1 MEIIRE
7 RFGVNKKGEE
17 VTKYILENHNGL
29 KVALLDLGAVIAEI
43 WVPDRHGVIEDVVL
57 GYDNVPA
64 YEENK
69 PAFGAIIG
77 RCANRISDGRFTLN
91 GKEYVLE
98 QNEFTNCLHSGTNRF
113 EHQMYQAECTEGETE
128 VSVSFTRVSRDM
140 EQGFPGNATIVITYT
155 LNDADELM
163 IEYYAVCDEDTIVSM
178 TNHNYVNL
186 GPGGHRN
193 PSVLEQELQ
202 IFADEYT
209 PIGEYLLPTGEIRPV
224 DDTAL
229 DFREMHQIGK
239 YIGTPEEGDRIV
251 DGYDFNYV
259 LRKGEGGIGKAAVY
273 QDRRTGRRME
283 VYTDYPALQFY
294 SSTQLDDAGGKDG
307 MHYGLF
313 GGVCL
318 ETQHFP
324 NAVNRP
330 EFPDVVLRA
339 GEEYEGTAIF
349 HFGLVSCTIDN

>member
-1 MEIIRE
+1 MGILKES
-7 RFGVNKKGEE
+7 FGVNKEGQE
-17 VTKYILENHNGL
+17 VTKYVLENHSGM

-43 WVPDRHGVIEDVVL
+43 WVPDKNGVWEDVVL

-64 YEENK
+64 YEKNA

-77 RCANRISDGRFTLN
+77 RYANRISDGKFTLN

-98 QNEFTNCLHSGTNRF
+98 QNEFTCCLHGGSNRF
-113 EHQMYQAECTEGETE
+113 EHQMYEAECTETETA
-128 VSVSFTRVSRDM
+128 VSVSFSRLSPDM

-163 IEYYAVCDEDTIVSM
+163 IEYYAVCDEDTIISM

-186 GPGGHRN
+186 GAGGHRHG
-193 PSVLEQELQ
+193 SVLGQQLQ

-224 DDTAL
+224 AGTAV
-229 DFREMHQIGK
+229 DFREMHSIGK
-239 YIGTPEEGDRIV
+239 YIGTPEAGDKTV

-259 LRKGEGGIGKAAVY
+259 LRDSDGIRPAAVY
-273 QDRRTGRRME
+273 QDSETGRCME
-283 VYTDYPALQFY
+283 VFTDFPGLQFY
-294 SSTQLDDAGGKDG
+294 ASTQLDEPGGKDG
-307 MHYGLF
+307 MHYEKA

-318 ETQHFP
+318 ETQNFP

-330 EFPDVVLRA
+330 EFPDAVLRA
-339 GEEYEGTAIF
+339 GEEYERTAVF
-349 HFGLVSCTIDN
+349 RFRVMEN